1 MLNRLVRWSRIKS
14 PWILHLNSGACNA
27 CDIEIVAALTPRFDV
42 ERLGVLLKATPRHA
56 DVIVCTGPVTR
67 QIKDRI
73 IRIYEQVP
81 DPKFV
86 VAVGACAMSGCV
98 YRGAYNVEGGH
109 RPGHPRGR
117 LRPRL
122 PGPAGRHPGRRRQ
135 APRKTLSLEV
145 DMKDTEIIERIQGL
159 LGARVLAITNPSE
172 RRIFLTVAP
181 AALPDSVRALRDG
194 LGFAYL
200 ATISGVDK
208 GEAFELLYHFANA
221 HTCLTVRTEIP
232 RSAPRVPVHHP
243 GHPRGHPL
251 RA

>member
-73 IRIYEQVP
+73 LRIYEQVP

-98 YRGAYNVEGGH
+98 YRGAYNIEGGIDQVIPVDAYVPGCPA
-109 RPGHPRGR
+109 RPDAILDGVV
-117 LRPRL
+117 
-122 PGPAGRHPGRRRQ
+122 
-135 APRKTLSLEV
+135 K
-145 DMKDTEIIERIQGL
+145 L
-159 LGARVLAITNPSE
+159 LGKL
-172 RRIFLTVAP
+172 
-181 AALPDSVRALRDG
+181 
-194 LGFAYL
+194 
-200 ATISGVDK
+200 
-208 GEAFELLYHFANA
+208 
-221 HTCLTVRTEIP
+221 
-232 RSAPRVPVHHP
+232 
-243 GHPRGHPL
+243 
-251 RA
+251 